1 MSPKKV
7 EIGVYGHIYR
17 VEIPDDMDEK
27 YVKFVAR
34 YVDERMVEVAQQ
46 IGHEDTMKVAIFTLL
61 NLADE
66 NIQLKQKERNFSQ
79 LLERVKKKISKVDI

>member
-1 MSPKKV
+1 MTKKI

-17 VEIPDDMDEK
+17 VEIPDDMDEN

-34 YVDERMVEVAQQ
+34 YVDEKMVDVAQQ

-66 NIQLKQKERNFSQ
+66 NIQLKQKERNFNQ
-79 LLERVKKKISKVDI
+79 LLERVKMKIIKIDV